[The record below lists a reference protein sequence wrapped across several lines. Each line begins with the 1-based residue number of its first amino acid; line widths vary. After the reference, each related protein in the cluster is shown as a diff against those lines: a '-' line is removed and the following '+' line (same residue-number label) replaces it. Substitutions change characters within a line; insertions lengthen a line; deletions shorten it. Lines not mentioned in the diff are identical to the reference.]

1 MRILVA
7 AWRDLANELAGG
19 SEVLVDRLCTGL
31 TERGHDVT
39 LLCANPV
46 GEGHPYRVQP
56 NGGTVDQYLRAP
68 LAYWRKHRRADLV
81 VDVAN
86 GVSYYVP
93 LWRRG
98 PSLCLVNHIHTDQWD
113 QWFPR
118 PIAAVGRN
126 LELRGMPAAYHDR
139 LFVAVS
145 PSTADQLEAMG
156 VDRERIRII
165 INGTDLPE
173 APGAES
179 PEPLFVGLGRMVP
192 HKRFELAVEAF
203 NQIQPLIGGRLV
215 IAGEGPERARLQAM
229 AGPGVELPGR
239 ISEERKHELLS
250 QAWLMV
256 HPASHEGWG
265 LVITE
270 AAAHGTPSLAFRVP
284 GLRDSIVDG
293 MSGVLVDRP
302 EQLAEAW
309 LELARD
315 PERRARLRA
324 GAIRRAAAC
333 SWDATVDR
341 FEEICEEAV
350 ASHRRSLRLP
360 AGSWTGPDE
369 GVPIE
374 EYPELEEVEEPP
386 AELAGIPVGTG
397 RVGLHLVRDRPDLS
411 IVIPAYDEAARLPL
425 SLPVL
430 IEHLEQRHGR
440 TEVIVVDDGSTD
452 DTVAIAT
459 DLLAGVPR
467 SGVFQLGAHAGKGA
481 AVRAGV
487 ARAVGHRIA
496 YMDADMATD
505 LAHLDPLLEL
515 LDDVHLAIGS
525 RSAPGA
531 VTSGVTPSSD
541 AAHRSF
547 NALARRITGLDVTDF
562 QCGFKAMRGPHGK
575 LLFHLLTERGYA
587 FDVELLA
594 LADRLGLAMREL
606 PVHWKAVRG
615 SHVRIVVDS
624 GAMALQVTR
633 MRGRHRRSQV
643 LAALEAHPTDRAT
656 STEAVVEALRDAM
669 PVPAPIVR
677 WEKGALAILPFVEPI
692 DATELAHALERALP
706 HLLVRPTTI
715 SSAQFLDPTDEP
727 LHRELR
733 GDQLGS

>member
-19 SEVLVDRLCTGL
+19 SEVLVDRLCAGL

-46 GEGHPYRVQP
+46 GSGHRYRVQP
-56 NGGTVDQYLRAP
+56 NGSTIDQYLRAP
-68 LAYWRKHRRADLV
+68 VAYWSRHRRADLV

-86 GVSYYVP
+86 GVSFYTP

-118 PIAAVGRN
+118 PIAAVGRT
-126 LELRGMPAAYHDR
+126 LELRGMPAAYKHR

-145 PSTADQLEAMG
+145 PSTADELTSMG

-173 APGAES
+173 QPGAEAD
-179 PEPLFVGLGRMVP
+179 EPLFVGLGRMVP

-203 NQIQPLIGGRLV
+203 NQIQPLVGGRLV

-239 ISEERKHELLS
+239 ISEAAKQELLS
-250 QAWLMV
+250 NAWLMV

-270 AAAHGTPSLAFRVP
+270 AAAYGVPSLAFRVA
-284 GLRDSIVDG
+284 GLQDSIVDG

-302 EQLAEAW
+302 EQLAEEW
-309 LELARD
+309 LALARD

-333 SWDATVDR
+333 SWEATVDR

-350 ASHRRSLRLP
+350 ASHHRSLRLP
-360 AGSWTGPDE
+360 HGSWTGPQD
-369 GVPIE
+369 GISVG
-374 EYPELEEVEEPP
+374 EYHDGTSAPGDQP
-386 AELAGIPVGTG
+386 ELAGIPQGTG
-397 RVGLHLVRDRPDLS
+397 RPSLQLVRDRPDLS
-411 IVIPAYDEAARLPL
+411 IVIPAYNEAARLPI

-430 IEHLEQRHGR
+430 IEHLQDQGSK
-440 TEVIVVDDGSTD
+440 TEVILVDDGSSD
-452 DTVAIAT
+452 DTVRVAT
-459 DLLAGVPR
+459 ELLAALPR
-467 SGVFQLGAHAGKGA
+467 SGVFQLGTHAGKGA

-496 YMDADMATD
+496 FMDADMATD
-505 LAHLDPLLEL
+505 LAHLEPLVAL

-547 NALARRITGLDVTDF
+547 NALARRVTGLDITDF
-562 QCGFKAMRGPHGK
+562 QCGFKAMRAPQGK

-624 GAMALQVTR
+624 AAMTLQVAR
-633 MRGRHRRSQV
+633 MNQRQRRAQV
-643 LAALEAHPTDRAT
+643 LSAIEAHPIEPGASIDEVLDRLA
-656 STEAVVEALRDAM
+656 AAL
-669 PVPAPIVR
+669 PVPAPVVR

-692 DATELAHALERALP
+692 DGTDLAHALERTLP
-706 HLLVRPTTI
+706 GLLVRPTTVT
-715 SSAQFLDPTDEP
+715 SSQIFEP
-727 LHRELR
+727 AATTLRADLHDR
-733 GDQLGS
+733 